1 MKSIMDLIRAGT
13 CTLMGVPISIERFK
27 ANPWDGSAAMGAYQS
42 FLSKL
47 VLDDSMTPEVTEA
60 TLIHEIIHAIDQ
72 TNGLL
77 LNEQQV
83 STLATGLYAFLR
95 DNYLIEKE
103 LVPNHT
109 TLMAMA
115 EAEMIKGET
124 VLKFGPDDG
133 SPNTLREG
141 TGGKPD

>member
-13 CTLMGVPISIERFK
+13 CTLMGVPISISRFK
-27 ANPWDGSAAMGAYQS
+27 ANSWDETGAMGAYQS
-42 FLSKL
+42 LLSKL

-60 TLIHEIIHAIDQ
+60 TLLHEIIHAIDQ

-83 STLATGLYAFLR
+83 STLATGLYAFLK
-95 DNYLIEKE
+95 DNSLIAPAVYIFEEYKVQPA
-103 LVPNHT
+103 L
-109 TLMAMA
+109 A
-115 EAEMIKGET
+115 E
-124 VLKFGPDDG
+124 
-133 SPNTLREG
+133 TLREG